1 MIEYIKGIT
10 AYLNEEYAAI
20 ETSGIAYKVYIT
32 SRAAG
37 VLKKGEEVTLYTY
50 MNITQQY
57 EVILYGFLQLS
68 ERQMFE
74 KLISVSGVGPKA
86 AMSILSAMSLSQITT
101 ALVSNDSKS
110 FSRANG
116 VGPKTA
122 NRIVLEL
129 RDKVE
134 ISDILGDDSPAIAPQ
149 PVSDYV
155 SEAMEALMGLGYSRQ
170 EAMKAVSAVRNNA
183 STAEELTLLALKQIS
198 L

>member
-10 AYLNEEYAAI
+10 AYLNEEYAAV

-37 VLKKGEEVTLYTY
+37 VLKKGEDVTLYTY

-134 ISDILGDDSPAIAPQ
+134 ISDMVRMMKSVVPEF
-149 PVSDYV
+149 VSNNSKF
-155 SEAMEALMGLGYSRQ
+155 SEFD
-170 EAMKAVSAVRNNA
+170 K
-183 STAEELTLLALKQIS
+183 KDK
-198 L
+198 

>member
-1 MIEYIKGIT
+1 
-10 AYLNEEYAAI
+10 
-20 ETSGIAYKVYIT
+20 
-32 SRAAG
+32 
-37 VLKKGEEVTLYTY
+37 
-50 MNITQQY
+50 
-57 EVILYGFLQLS
+57 
-68 ERQMFE
+68 MFE

-134 ISDILGDDSPAIAPQ
+134 ISDIIGDDSSSIAAQ

-155 SEAMEALMGLGYSRQ
+155 SEAMEALIGLGYSRQ

-183 STAEELTLLALKQIS
+183 ATAEELTLLALKQIS